1 MNEFTVGQVLYYVPE
16 SRYNQSKYVTITK
29 VGRIWLSCDG
39 MRISKETLR
48 ADGYGY
54 ASPGKCWLSK
64 EEYDRYR
71 ELCKAWEELK
81 SRIRDR
87 YQPSK
92 DLSVDDIQGVI
103 QLLFYGEKV
112 KELSE

>member
-29 VGRIWLSCDG
+29 VGRIWLSFDG
-39 MRISKETLR
+39 MRINKDTLK
-48 ADGYGY
+48 ADGNGY
-54 ASPGKCWLSK
+54 ASPGECWLSK

-103 QLLFYGEKV
+103 QLLFYRRINND
-112 KELSE
+112 